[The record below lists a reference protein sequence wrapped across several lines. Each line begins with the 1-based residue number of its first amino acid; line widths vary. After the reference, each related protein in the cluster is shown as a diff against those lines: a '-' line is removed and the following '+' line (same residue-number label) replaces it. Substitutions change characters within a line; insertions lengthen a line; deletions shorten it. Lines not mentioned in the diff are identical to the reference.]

1 MVNNRNG
8 FADAINQLNTL
19 MDVGQQVQIA
29 ALKEAAEYFVAK
41 LRPRI
46 NLSDINKQTHLRD
59 SLKVV
64 VKNDRVSVVFEG
76 KAWYWYL
83 AEHGHKKAGGK
94 GRVKGL
100 HFVKNTIDAEK
111 TEIEKIMLRLIVEQ
125 MEG

>member
-1 MVNNRNG
+1 MTNNRNG
-8 FADAINQLNTL
+8 FADALNQLNTL
-19 MDVGQQVQIA
+19 MNVGQRVPIEV
-29 ALKEAAEYFVAK
+29 LKEAAEYFVAK

-46 NLSDINKQTHLRD
+46 NLSDKNKQTHLRN
-59 SLKVV
+59 SLKIV
-64 VKNDRVSVVFEG
+64 VKNDRVSVIFEG
-76 KAWYWYL
+76 KTWYWHL

-111 TEIEKIMLRLIVEQ
+111 IEIEKIMLRLIVEQ